1 MKIQDKIS
9 TPIKIFKIIS
19 RYEPIY
25 FILTIPKIIISSIL
39 PLVYVY
45 FPKLFIEQL
54 TSGDDYNIIL
64 KSILLYIVLLFG
76 LNVINALISNGISL
90 FTNRFIKNMRQQTG
104 DITMSLPLE
113 MVEGAEYRDR
123 LIMSNNIT
131 QITGVMDLL
140 QNIISSIITIIGLSA
155 IIARLDIIFVIL
167 VCLTLGFKVL
177 FVYLTYKHN
186 EKRRKLYAVN
196 NRIGE
201 YLNGVAYFNHGA
213 AKEIRIN
220 NLQKWFMGKIK
231 FYRDEMLRLQYGDF
245 KMNALFESITAFI
258 MALQSF
264 IILYML
270 SLRYLDSVINI
281 ADFTMYFNAII
292 ALTGTLSAIVGYI
305 GEYNRQSLNFSDYNT
320 LYNTVGN
327 IQPYQKGVMTEKDMN
342 NHDEIVFSNVYF
354 KYKNT
359 DKYVLED
366 VNVVISPN
374 EKISVVGQNGAGK
387 STFVKLL
394 CKFYRPTSGTITI
407 GGKNIWNIE
416 TDEYNKLI
424 AAVFQDYQNFAF
436 TIAENVMMGSESSNV
451 KQVLVDVG
459 LGNLIKK
466 LPDAEYT
473 YITRNFDTNGI
484 ELSGGEGQKLA
495 IARAVNKNS
504 PILILDEPTAS
515 LDPKS
520 ESEIYDNFFNISKK
534 KTTIFISH
542 RLASSTRA
550 NKILV
555 FDNGKIVEQ
564 GNHAELLRL
573 NGKYAKMFYMQKAS
587 YVK

>member
-25 FILTIPKIIISSIL
+25 IILTIPQIIISSIL
-39 PLVYVY
+39 PLAYVY

-54 TSGDDYNIIL
+54 TSGDGYNIIL
-64 KSILLYIVLLFG
+64 KSILLYIVLLLG
-76 LNVINALISNGISL
+76 LNGINAFISNRISL
-90 FTNRFIKNMRQQTG
+90 FTNRFINNMRQQTG
-104 DITMSLPLE
+104 NITMSLPLE
-113 MVEGAEYRDR
+113 MVEGAEYRDK
-123 LIMSNNIT
+123 LMMSNNIT
-131 QITGVMDLL
+131 QITGVIDLL

-155 IIARLDIIFVIL
+155 IIVRLDIIFVIL
-167 VCLTLGFKVL
+167 VNLTLGFKVL

-196 NRIGE
+196 NRIGD

-231 FYRDEMLRLQYGDF
+231 LYRDEMLRLQYGDF

-264 IILYML
+264 IILYIL
-270 SLRYLDSVINI
+270 SLRYLHNVINI

-292 ALTGTLSAIVGYI
+292 ALTGTLSTIVGYI

-320 LYNTVGN
+320 LGN
-327 IQPYQKGVMTEKDMN
+327 MQPYQKGVMTEKNIN
-342 NHDEIVFSNVYF
+342 NNDEIVFSNVYF
-354 KYKNT
+354 KYPNT

-366 VNVVISPN
+366 VNIVISPS

-394 CKFYRPTSGTITI
+394 CKFYRPTSGAITI
-407 GGKNIWNIE
+407 GGKNIWDIKS
-416 TDEYNKLI
+416 DEYNKLI

-436 TIAENVMMGSESSNV
+436 TIAENVMMGSDSSSA
-451 KQVLVDVG
+451 KQVLIDVG

-466 LPDAEYT
+466 LPDAENT
-473 YITRNFDTNGI
+473 YITRNFDTHGI

-520 ESEIYDNFFNISKK
+520 ESEIYDDFFNISAK

-564 GNHAELLRL
+564 GNHAELLLL
-573 NGKYAKMFYMQKAS
+573 NRKYAEMFNMQKES